1 MKLNDVKAGDICAYV
16 DDYSHHR
23 RNHWCSG
30 DVMNAKPVRVIRKE
44 KIPVRIEKDSCGRA
58 TVATKTMLVVKLY
71 NLKASDPFALDLDI
85 VDAKHPDLVVDETIE
100 AKDLIW
106 SWEEEVEKVRED
118 LQVAAIANR
127 FGDYLEA
134 VSNAIALHI
143 LKTQNYPK
151 GGVNPYSYS
160 LQLDYPRG
168 QLKEF
173 ISDALKDADLPRKYG
188 DEMNSMDLK
197 HYLPHVAIEVSLKYG
212 TSPHYLTNNY
222 RQTKVGFV
230 ENLYTFLF
238 TSQGY
243 TALDSERPGDA
254 YPRNKRKQDKHWNQ
268 QKRIFRA
275 FAVLTGEER
284 LDFLE
289 EAINTL
295 VKRVAKDLGVVI
307 PLPFTRDP
315 VNFNGKAYLAV
326 TKKAVDE
333 YIPVKK

>member
-23 RNHWCSG
+23 RSHWCSS
-30 DVMNAKPVRVIRKE
+30 DVMDAKPVRVIRKE

-58 TVATKTMLVVKLY
+58 TVAMKTVLAVKLY
-71 NLKASDPFALDLDI
+71 NLKASDPLALDLDI
-85 VDAKHPDLVVDETIE
+85 VDTKHQDLVVDETIE

-134 VSNAIALHI
+134 VGYAITLHV

-151 GGVNPYSYS
+151 EADPYTY
-160 LQLDYPRG
+160 QLRLNYPRSS
-168 QLKEF
+168 LKTF
-173 ISDALKDADLPRKYG
+173 ISDALKDADLPALYTTGLTPTDLTRYLP
-188 DEMNSMDLK
+188 DVTVEMDLK
-197 HYLPHVAIEVSLKYG
+197 YG
-212 TSPHYLTNNY
+212 NSPHYLTNNY
-222 RQTKVGFV
+222 RQTKIGYA

-243 TALDSERPGDA
+243 TFLDSERPGDA
-254 YPRNKRKQDKHWNQ
+254 YPKNKRKQEKHWNQ

-275 FAVLTGEER
+275 FAALTGEER

-289 EAINTL
+289 SATNVLAE
-295 VKRVAKDLGVVI
+295 RVAKSLDIVL
-307 PLPFTRDP
+307 PLSFARDP
-315 VNFNGKAYLAV
+315 VNFNGKAYLAEM
-326 TKKAVDE
+326 KKAVAKYVPPKE
-333 YIPVKK
+333 

>member
-1 MKLNDVKAGDICAYV
+1 MD
-16 DDYSHHR
+16 
-23 RNHWCSG
+23 
-30 DVMNAKPVRVIRKE
+30 AKPVRVIRKE

-58 TVATKTMLVVKLY
+58 TVAMKTVLVVKLY
-71 NLKASDPFALDLDI
+71 NLKASDPLALDLDI
-85 VDAKHPDLVVDETIE
+85 VDAKHKDLVVDETIE

-106 SWEEEVEKVRED
+106 SWEEEVEKVRND
-118 LQVAAIANR
+118 LRIAAVADR

-134 VSNAIALHI
+134 VSHAIALHI

-151 GGVNPYSYS
+151 GETVPHSYN
-160 LQLDYPRG
+160 LQVDYPRG
-168 QLKEF
+168 KLKEF
-173 ISDALKDADLPRKYG
+173 VSDALNETDLPSSYG
-188 DEMNSMDLK
+188 EEPNSLDLI

-254 YPRNKRKQDKHWNQ
+254 YPKNKRKQDKHWNQ

-275 FAVLTGEER
+275 FAALTGEER

-289 EAINTL
+289 EAINAL
-295 VKRVAKDLGVVI
+295 VERVAKSLDIVI
-307 PLPFTRDP
+307 PLSWSRDP
-315 VNFNGKAYLAV
+315 ANFNGKAYAAEMR
-326 TKKAVDE
+326 KAVAE
-333 YIPVKK
+333 YIPLKK